1 MKEQGGSYRQ
11 VQMAARE
18 LKTTI
23 MSKYPSAT
31 FRLSR
36 AADEP
41 RSWNL
46 WTMVDIEDLDE
57 VSDLVVE
64 RALDMRVE
72 EGILIHVVPIRG
84 SVSPSREPRSTSG
97 VLDNTALVS

>member
-1 MKEQGGSYRQ
+1 MKAQGGSYRQ
-11 VQMAARE
+11 VQAAARE

-23 MSKYPSAT
+23 LSRYPAAT

-36 AADEP
+36 AADEQ

-57 VSDLVVE
+57 VSDLVTE
-64 RALDMRVE
+64 RTLDMRVE
-72 EGILIHVVPIRG
+72 EGIPIHVVPIRG
-84 SVSPSREPRSTSG
+84 SKRLTDDLPAVIRRTG
-97 VLDNTALVS
+97 

>member
-1 MKEQGGSYRQ
+1 MNEPRGSYRQ
-11 VQMAARE
+11 VQAAARE

-23 MSKYPSAT
+23 LGKYPAAT

-36 AADEP
+36 AADDQ

-46 WTMVDIEDLDE
+46 WTMVDIEDPDD
-57 VSDLVVE
+57 VSDLVTE

-72 EGILIHVVPIRG
+72 EGIPIHVVPIRD
-84 SVSPSREPRSTSG
+84 REKMTRHLLAG
-97 VLDNTALVS
+97 IRRVG